1 MLFTMMFYEN
11 DELSLTRVISASGYL
26 LFAFVS
32 IYLVLHQQK
41 WDNYETFA
49 IFSGG
54 GGAATQVANKFVNG
68 KYNSV
73 RGGYSTSDP
82 QKFEQVSMDCLN
94 VMAPSV
100 GDHK

>member
-1 MLFTMMFYEN
+1 MTDMKKILKMMFYEN
-11 DELSLTRVISASGYL
+11 EELSLTRVISAGGYL

-32 IYLVLHQQK
+32 VYLVMHQQK

-68 KYNSV
+68 KYNSLP
-73 RGGYSTSDP
+73 GSYKTSSLIGDTVASIVP
-82 QKFEQVSMDCLN
+82 AS
-94 VMAPSV
+94 SI
-100 GDHK
+100 DHK